1 MPSRCYYTVNV
12 LSFSDWHEDLKRL
25 QDTVDCNTSPPG
37 NFINAVRTDILACFS
52 RAVVRK
58 KFHPLQRLDIR
69 FVDNAGMSEL
79 AVDQG
84 GPTREFFT
92 LLLREI
98 MSDAVFEG
106 PDMRKQLSLSTK
118 GDFFVVQ
125 LTA

>member
-1 MPSRCYYTVNV
+1 
-12 LSFSDWHEDLKRL
+12 
-25 QDTVDCNTSPPG
+25 
-37 NFINAVRTDILACFS
+37 
-52 RAVVRK
+52 
-58 KFHPLQRLDIR
+58 
-69 FVDNAGMSEL
+69 MSEL